1 MTEVNQAAT
10 PARRRGDFFRQSG
23 WLMIATVLGGVFMWA
38 VHFLS
43 KGISPEDYG
52 LFVSALAVMACVPI
66 LPLQMVLTQQAAR
79 AQADGTDGQ
88 VSAMLRK
95 LLWVTVGLTALLAAG
110 VAVGQGALEQ
120 ALHLP
125 NATDL
130 WLLVVILFFSVWLP
144 ILSGVLQGR
153 QNFLW
158 LGWVL
163 ILTAAGRFG
172 GAAVLVL
179 VLGWRAGG
187 MLTGVLL
194 GAVTGVVICLFQSRP
209 VWGRRP
215 EAFLAGPMLAQ
226 VVPLLL
232 GFGAVQFLFTA
243 DTLFV
248 KAFFP
253 PDETGYYGGAGTLA
267 RALLWAVQPLTQVMF
282 PKLVQSS
289 ARKEKS
295 NLMGQVLLCTLG
307 IAVAG
312 ALGLIVL
319 RHPLIRLVF
328 KPEFESVGAAVLPWY
343 AAAIVP
349 LALANVLANAVLA
362 RGEFRV
368 VPALVGLG
376 LGYGVTLYFCH
387 TSLVQ
392 VLQIMGAFNLLLLL
406 ACAWFHR
413 QSRTA
418 TA

>member
-1 MTEVNQAAT
+1 MIEVDQAAI

-79 AQADGTDGQ
+79 AQAEGTDGQ

-95 LLWVTVGLTALLAAG
+95 LLWITVGLAALLAAG
-110 VAVGQGALEQ
+110 VAIGQGTLEQ

-179 VLGWRAGG
+179 ILGWRAGG

-194 GAVTGVVICLFQSRP
+194 GAVTGVVICLAQSRA

-215 EAFLAGPMLAQ
+215 EPFPAGPMLAQ
-226 VVPLLL
+226 VLPLLL

-295 NLMGQVLLCTLG
+295 NLMTQVLLCTLG

-312 ALGLIVL
+312 ALGLIAL

-387 TSLVQ
+387 ASLVQ

-413 QSRTA
+413 QSRPA
-418 TA
+418 AA